1 MRANT
6 VITKTEGLAEMH
18 PPGMSDAMGAA
29 AIHVAEFV
37 LWLLANYLVYCLGVA
52 RETFELVKEN

>member
-6 VITKTEGLAEMH
+6 VHTKAESAAEMKH
-18 PPGMSDAMGAA
+18 PGRSDAIGAA
-29 AIHVAEFV
+29 AIRVAEFV
-37 LWLLANYLVYCLGVA
+37 LWLFSAHVVECFGLP